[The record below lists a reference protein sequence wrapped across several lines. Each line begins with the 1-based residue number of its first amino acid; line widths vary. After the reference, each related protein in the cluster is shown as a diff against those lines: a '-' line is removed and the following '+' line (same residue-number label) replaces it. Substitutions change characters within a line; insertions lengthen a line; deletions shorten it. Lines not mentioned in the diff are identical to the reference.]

1 MHLFRGDNMFFNSE
15 EYVSMFT
22 DMMSE
27 GLIVIDSIGK
37 IQIYNKKAKEIFGII
52 NHGKQYHDK
61 GKIKAGDIVII
72 GDNALGVDDGNLDS
86 KKLQSIGIYDENI
99 QDGDALIA
107 IGVYKREDIP
117 PVYRL
122 LKPDHFEE
130 AFKLKTKY
138 LGVDIGIIID
148 FINKIITIEVNG
160 EKYTMSYINSIGHMV
175 IVDGNTKKMKFYQSN
190 GYTARDESISDI
202 LMGKPYRAKGENS
215 DVLNVIG
222 KNIFEIHKGG
232 STIKE
237 FYGVARGE
245 NISYQDEF
253 KEINGFPT
261 MCSLIPID
269 RNGVRIGAALKVEDI
284 SEIRKVID
292 ERDKALQKLEKVER
306 ELVEKKAL
314 KRAFPDIIGD
324 SKKME
329 YVKRLALKASKT
341 NSTVLILGESG
352 TGKTVLAKA
361 IHENSES
368 KGNPFV
374 HVNCGAISSN
384 LLESELFGYEKGAF
398 TGARSEGKKGL
409 FEIANGGTM
418 FLDEIGEMPL
428 NLQVKLLQVLQNKYF
443 YRVGGTERVNV
454 NVRIIAAS
462 NKNLEKEMSEGR
474 FREDLYYRI
483 SVFPIYIPP
492 LRERIEDIYPLVN
505 NLLPKICK
513 KVGTDEKRLSAEAI
527 NILTKYNWP
536 GNIRELENVLE
547 RAVILA
553 ESNTILSKHIELPKS
568 ERILSPKMIMPLKKE
583 LELCERDAII
593 RAINYYN
600 GDKKKAME
608 ALGIGK
614 TSFYEKIKRYGL
626 DS

>member
-1 MHLFRGDNMFFNSE
+1 MLFDSE

-27 GLIVIDSIGK
+27 GLIVIDSNGK

-52 NHGKQYHDK
+52 NNGKQCHDK
-61 GKIKAGDIVII
+61 GKIKIGDIVII
-72 GDNALGVDDGNLDS
+72 GDNMLGVDDGELDA
-86 KKLQSIGIYDENI
+86 KKLQSIGIHDEDI
-99 QDGDALIA
+99 QKGDAIVA
-107 IGVYKREDIP
+107 IGVYKRKDIP
-117 PVYRL
+117 PVYKY
-122 LKPDHFEE
+122 LKSDQLEE
-130 AFKLKTKY
+130 TLKLKAQY
-138 LGVDIGIIID
+138 LGINIGIIID
-148 FINKIITIEVNG
+148 FINRIITIEVND

-175 IVDGNTKKMKFYQSN
+175 ILDGNTKMMKFYQSN

-202 LMGKPYRAKGENS
+202 LKGKTYMAKGEKS
-215 DVLNVIG
+215 GILNVIG
-222 KNIFEIHKGG
+222 KNIFEIHKG
-232 STIKE
+232 SYTIKE
-237 FYGVARGE
+237 FYDVARGE
-245 NISYQDEF
+245 NISYEDEF

-261 MCSLIPID
+261 MCSLMPID
-269 RNGVRIGAALKVEDI
+269 KNGKRVGAALKVEDI

-292 ERDKALQKLEKVER
+292 ERDKALQKLDEMER
-306 ELVEKKAL
+306 ELIRKRSL
-314 KRAFPDIIGD
+314 KQAFPDIIGE
-324 SKKME
+324 SKKIE
-329 YVKRLALKASKT
+329 YVKKLALKASKT

-352 TGKTVLAKA
+352 TGKTALAKS
-361 IHENSES
+361 IHENSELRD
-368 KGNPFV
+368 KPFV

-398 TGARSEGKKGL
+398 TGASSEGKKGL
-409 FEIANGGTM
+409 FEMANEGTM

-462 NKNLEKEMSEGR
+462 NKNLEQEMSEGR

-483 SVFPIYIPP
+483 SVFPIFIPP

-505 NLLPKICK
+505 NLLPKICR

-553 ESNTILSKHIELPKS
+553 DKNTILSKHIELPKND
-568 ERILSPKMIMPLKKE
+568 RMLAPKIIMPLKKE
-583 LELCERDAII
+583 LELCEKDAIM

-608 ALGIGK
+608 ALNIGK

-626 DS
+626 I